1 MVFLHCMTWVWSI
14 LSHWILRELM
24 GVIILLGAIVY
35 LPVLVSKQFAI
46 KEVPFQNQ
54 IVPRNAIQLFL
65 SQGEAKASML
75 RAVEGQLDALRSK
88 DFGAAWDF
96 ASRDLRQNLPVAD
109 FERMVSTGFSIMT
122 EDHRVVVGGAFNNKE
137 IGFFDVKLSSD
148 PSGSASF
155 SYFLVA
161 EKGRW
166 FVSGV
171 EAIDPDLFER
181 RRPKDSGSR
190 DGSIR

>member
-1 MVFLHCMTWVWSI
+1 MNWVRSI

-54 IVPRNAIQLFL
+54 IVPRNAIRLFL
-65 SQGEAKASML
+65 SQGEAKVSML
-75 RAVEGQLDALRSK
+75 RAVEGQLDALRSH
-88 DFGAAWDF
+88 DFGASWDF

-122 EDHRVVVGGAFNNKE
+122 EDHQVVVGGAFNNRE
-137 IGFFDVKLSSD
+137 IGFVDVKLRSD

-161 EKGRW
+161 REGRW

-181 RRPKDSGSR
+181 RRPKDSGAR
-190 DGSIR
+190 DGSIQ

>member
-1 MVFLHCMTWVWSI
+1 MVFLHGMTWVRSI

-54 IVPRNAIQLFL
+54 IVPRNAIRLFL
-65 SQGEAKASML
+65 SQGEAKVSML
-75 RAVEGQLDALRSK
+75 RAVEGQLDALRSH

-122 EDHRVVVGGAFNNKE
+122 EDHQVVVGGAFNNRE
-137 IGFFDVKLSSD
+137 IGFVDVKLRSD

-161 EKGRW
+161 REGRW

-181 RRPKDSGSR
+181 RRPKDSGAR
-190 DGSIR
+190 DGSIQ